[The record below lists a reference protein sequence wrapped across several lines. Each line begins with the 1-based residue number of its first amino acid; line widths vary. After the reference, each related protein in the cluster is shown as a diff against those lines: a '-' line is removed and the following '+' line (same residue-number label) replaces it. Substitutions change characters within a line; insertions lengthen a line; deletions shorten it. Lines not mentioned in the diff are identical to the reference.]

1 MTRPVNAGDP
11 LPLPLPPRI
20 FRSLPTRSTSGGPPG
35 PESLCLHPHMPMFAL
50 GRSRVHARAQVVKVE
65 SARSA
70 DQTGDSWFFMMTS
83 SCFSCS
89 SRCRSRVGVGRARP
103 RHARQNNT
111 CMFAMYTHTTQDKD
125 PYNMLPERV
134 MTAHGIIRRCPTTTP
149 HFVGNIHRQAR
160 TNAGFGENYGNAGE
174 IGRMFPWF
182 GWEDRAPRESSGF
195 VAMYVRW
202 WVRGNYW
209 LVLRGGC
216 EVLAYRSVRGAGAK
230 HISTTSER
238 RR

>member
-1 MTRPVNAGDP
+1 MQAIPCHSHSPLAYFARSRPARRPADLPAPQVCIFISLCP
-11 LPLPLPPRI
+11 CLPL
-20 FRSLPTRSTSGGPPG
+20 GPG
-35 PESLCLHPHMPMFAL
+35 VCT
-50 GRSRVHARAQVVKVE
+50 RAQVVKVE

-70 DQTGDSWFFMMTS
+70 DQTGDSWFFIMAS

-209 LVLRGGC
+209 YF
-216 EVLAYRSVRGAGAK
+216 AAGAK
-230 HISTTSER
+230 FWHIGP
-238 RR
+238 